1 MNVVPRRLQPGD
13 DLRRMLESWVGEQQ
27 EQAGCLISAIGSLSL
42 AQLRLAGATEA
53 TEIRGELR
61 ISSRDLG

>member
-13 DLRRMLESWVGEQQ
+13 DLRRSLESWRGELQ